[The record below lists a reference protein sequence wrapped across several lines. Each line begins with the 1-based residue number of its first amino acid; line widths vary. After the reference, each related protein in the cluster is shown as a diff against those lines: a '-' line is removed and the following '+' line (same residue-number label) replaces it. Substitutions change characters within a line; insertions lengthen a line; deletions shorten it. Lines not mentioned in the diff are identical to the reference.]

1 MIDFKKFQDI
11 TLDSILEQISNDIKL
26 QQLNVC
32 NNILVCGDNIKLLK
46 YLYLY
51 KQQTRNFNINLIYI
65 DPPFNTGK
73 VFRNKNQQLLY
84 KDNLELEQYL
94 TFLYKRLLLMKELLS
109 NDGSIYVHLDWHT
122 SHYIKILMDEI
133 FTPNNF
139 RNEIIWHYQTYQGQ
153 VKSYYPRKHD
163 MIYLFS
169 KSQKPIFYLLKDSN
183 PEQTIDFTRWNQYL
197 NENNEITGDNYPKTD
212 TRFDGYIR
220 RFIKEN
226 HRKPGPQDVILKI
239 EGNTLD
245 SVWNLKAVD
254 PKDKDERLDYPTQKP
269 EALLERIIKA
279 SSNENSIVADFF
291 CGSGTTMAVAE
302 KLGRKWIGCDISQK
316 AIQITKNRLQN
327 IQNSKDLMNNKIKYG
342 KQCNNFMV
350 YRID

>member
-1 MIDFKKFQDI
+1 
-11 TLDSILEQISNDIKL
+11 
-26 QQLNVC
+26 
-32 NNILVCGDNIKLLK
+32 
-46 YLYLY
+46 
-51 KQQTRNFNINLIYI
+51 
-65 DPPFNTGK
+65 
-73 VFRNKNQQLLY
+73 
-84 KDNLELEQYL
+84 
-94 TFLYKRLLLMKELLS
+94 MKELLS

-239 EGNTLD
+239 EGKTLD